1 MRPLVLAGCLA
12 VLIPAAATFA
22 APRAAAADFDPAG
35 RNKRPKPK
43 APKPGGGKAGPAAR
57 PQPKPEA
64 QPKPDARPQ
73 PKPDARPQPKPDAPE
88 AGDTKRGGPSSDA
101 LIARYT
107 AIVLS
112 QPSAPFPLQRLAQL
126 YRERDGNLK
135 KLVEEFERRA
145 AQPGADAWASKVVLA
160 GVYKQD
166 GRYEDAIKTYEAAIA
181 DRPQD
186 PSAILALAQLEADRG
201 DKARARGH
209 YEKALPLLK
218 VPADVEQTRRT
229 LLALCLDLSDFAGA
243 KAQHDALV
251 KNAQGSLFV
260 KAELGRELAARG
272 HHARAEA
279 EFRELV
285 RSAAGDNRALAP
297 ALRDLGQALA
307 KQKKM
312 DEALAVLKR
321 ALAVAGSA
329 AGVRSE
335 ILLIMTDA
343 FRAEGKLPE
352 LIAILEAEKGQDF
365 QRLATL
371 GALHEETG
379 DVDKAIAIYRRA
391 LAIDGKHIDT
401 RLRLVHLLQT
411 AGELD
416 TAIREY
422 ELLIRAAP
430 GNADFVF
437 ELCETLIQR
446 GDRPK
451 ALALLAELEG
461 RVANEPETLAAVAD
475 FYERVEEK
483 DRALKVLQRLAGA
496 AGGDPSHLVDLGDRY
511 FQAGDK
517 KKALETWARIKQ
529 VVPSRARAAATL
541 GEVYLDHDMVPEAL
555 AALREAA
562 QLEPANSRY
571 KKALAIA
578 LERTASSLGNASSR
592 YSEARE
598 LWEELLAAAGND
610 KMLARE
616 ARTHIVSL
624 WALTHELPGRVAPLS
639 ARFGASP
646 PDLEAGRLLAE
657 VQRKLHRLPD
667 AEATLR
673 RLVQAAPGDEDALL
687 ALERVLV
694 LQQNLL
700 GAIDV
705 LGKLVEVNPKRAR
718 EFYQRMAQYAAE
730 LYRDDDAI
738 RYAAR
743 AVELSPEDASGHQK
757 LGDMY
762 RRRQDFQHAIA
773 EYRQALAKNDRL
785 FPVYFD
791 LAELLLTAGQADEA
805 DRLFRRVVR
814 ASNDEELVARAA
826 RMSMQVNLGRGSLEV
841 LEREL
846 LPVAVGNPQKPL
858 YRRLLVELYGAM
870 TFPLMQ
876 KVRGEGR
883 AASAEARAELA
894 RIGARAV
901 KPLLDALADE
911 KESQQKIAIEVLAY
925 VENKSAG
932 PALYNFATGQADK
945 GLRARAMIA
954 CGALRDPA
962 MLGRYEQMLAP
973 KDASTSVLPNDAVAV
988 AATWSVARLV
998 AGGGNGG
1005 NAARPAAA
1013 KAEALL
1019 ARLLAS
1025 PAPEVRAIAAVGLG
1039 LTRDRKHAA
1048 ALSALARAPEAG
1060 ALPRAAAV
1068 RALGELGGGGEGPA
1082 LFVAL
1087 ADSSEPELRRAALLT
1102 LARLGGGGANGSAGG
1117 GGPVEG
1123 GAAGGAGEAIAAG
1136 AFSSDE
1142 GLRAAAASAAVAFTR
1157 RVYPRTREPLPV
1169 PDGALTVREVLAGL
1183 DPDPFG
1189 PEDRAAAL
1197 VALGPALQ
1205 KAAVAAVATSPERA
1219 LVVAEAILSR
1229 RARGARGEPGKAGE
1243 GGKGGEAAAGG
1254 AVAFGLAPFTDGRAE
1269 LGPELKKQVEA
1280 TVEGIAAAV
1289 VGGFVALVR
1298 HPAIEVRTRAV
1309 ELLAT
1314 RPEPEAQAAVID
1326 ALGDPE
1332 EGVRRAALSALG
1344 AVRHGPTIAAVSE
1357 LLRSSSSWPLRVRAA
1372 EALGRLGASGAAA
1385 GGASAGGVAAGGAGA
1400 GGGRPS
1406 PIAETLGAA
1415 ARSDAYALVREAAA
1429 RALTSADRAAAVPV
1443 LRQLAA
1449 RDPEPRVREA
1459 AAELMRSAAP

>member
-1 MRPLVLAGCLA
+1 MRSHVLAGCLA
-12 VLIPAAATFA
+12 VLIPAAATLA
-22 APRAAAADFDPAG
+22 IPRAEAADFDPSG
-35 RNKRPKPK
+35 RGKRPKPK
-43 APKPGGGKAGPAAR
+43 APKPGVSKPGPAGR
-57 PQPKPEA
+57 PQPGR
-64 QPKPDARPQ
+64 QPQPGPRPQ
-73 PKPDARPQPKPDAPE
+73 PAAQEPQAKPDPAE
-88 AGDTKRGGPSSDA
+88 AGDAKRGGPSNDA

-107 AIVLS
+107 AIVMS

-166 GRYEDAIKTYEAAIA
+166 GRYDDAIKTYEAAIA

-186 PSAILALAQLEADRG
+186 PAAIMALAQLEADRG
-201 DKARARGH
+201 DKARARAH

-229 LLALCLDLSDFAGA
+229 LLALSLDLSDFDGA
-243 KAQHDALV
+243 KAQHEALV

-285 RSAAGDNRALAP
+285 KAAAGDNRALAP

-307 KQKKM
+307 RQKKM

-321 ALAVAGSA
+321 ALAIAGSA
-329 AGVRSE
+329 AGVRAE

-343 FRAEGKLPE
+343 FRAEGKLAE
-352 LIAILEAEKGQDF
+352 LIAILEAERGQDF

-371 GALHEETG
+371 GALYEETG

-391 LAIDGKHIDT
+391 LALDGKHIDT

-422 ELLIRAAP
+422 ELLIKAAP
-430 GNADFVF
+430 NNADFVF

-451 ALALLAELEG
+451 ALALLTQLEG
-461 RVANEPETLAAVAD
+461 RVASDPETLAAVAD

-483 DRALKVLQRLAGA
+483 DRALRVLQRLAGA

-529 VVPSRARAAATL
+529 VVPNRARAAATL
-541 GEVYLDHDMVPEAL
+541 GEVYLDHDMVAEAL
-555 AALREAA
+555 ASLREAA
-562 QLEPANSRY
+562 QLEPANSRH

-578 LERTASSLGNASSR
+578 LERTASSLGNAGPR
-592 YSEARE
+592 YTEARE
-598 LWEELLAAAGND
+598 LWEQLLAGAGND
-610 KMLARE
+610 KLLARE

-624 WALTHELPGRVAPLS
+624 WSLTRELPSRVAPLA
-639 ARFGASP
+639 ARFNATP

-673 RLVQAAPGDEDALL
+673 KLIQAAPGDEDSLL

-762 RRRQDFQHAIA
+762 RRRQDFPRAIA

-791 LAELLLTAGQADEA
+791 LAELLLTAGQSDEA

-870 TFPLMQ
+870 TLPLMQ

-883 AASAEARAELA
+883 AASAGARAELA
-894 RIGARAV
+894 KIGARAV

-932 PALYNFATGQADK
+932 PALYNFAIGQADK

-962 MLGRYEQMLAP
+962 MLERYEQMLAP
-973 KDASTSVLPNDAVAV
+973 RDAAASVLPNDAVAV
-988 AATWSVARLV
+988 AAAWGVARLA
-998 AGGGNGG
+998 AGG
-1005 NAARPAAA
+1005 ARPAAA
-1013 KAEALL
+1013 RAEALL
-1019 ARLLAS
+1019 ARLLSS

-1039 LTRDRKHAA
+1039 LTHDRKHAA
-1048 ALSALARAPEAG
+1048 ALSAVARAPEAG
-1060 ALPRAAAV
+1060 SIPRAAAV

-1082 LFVAL
+1082 LFMSL

-1102 LARLGGGGANGSAGG
+1102 LARLGGGASRGGGSG
-1117 GGPVEG
+1117 GGPGEAEAFASG
-1123 GAAGGAGEAIAAG
+1123 GAAQAIAAG

-1142 GLRAAAASAAVAFTR
+1142 ALRAAAVSAAVALTR

-1169 PDGALTVREVLAGL
+1169 PDGALTVKDVLAGL

-1205 KAAVAAVATSPERA
+1205 RAAVAAVATSPERA
-1219 LVVAEAILSR
+1219 LVVADAILSSGS
-1229 RARGARGEPGKAGE
+1229 RGARA
-1243 GGKGGEAAAGG
+1243 AAAGAGGERVAGVGG
-1254 AVAFGLAPFTDGRAE
+1254 AALGLAPFTDGRAE
-1269 LGPELKKQVEA
+1269 LGAELRKQVEA
-1280 TVEGIAAAV
+1280 AVEGVAAAV
-1289 VGGFVALVR
+1289 VSGFVALVR

-1314 RPEPEAQAAVID
+1314 RPEPEAQAAVVD

-1332 EGVRRAALSALG
+1332 ESVRRAALSALG
-1344 AVRHGPTIAAVSE
+1344 AVRHGPTIEAVSE
-1357 LLRSSSSWPLRVRAA
+1357 LLRSSTSWPLRVRAA
-1372 EALGRLGASGAAA
+1372 EALGRLGAP
-1385 GGASAGGVAAGGAGA
+1385 GAGA
-1400 GGGRPS
+1400 GAAGGRPS
-1406 PIAETLGAA
+1406 QVAETLGAA

-1429 RALTSADRAAAVPV
+1429 RALASADRAAAAPV
-1443 LRQLAA
+1443 LKQLAA
-1449 RDPEPRVREA
+1449 RDPEPRVRQA

>member
-1 MRPLVLAGCLA
+1 MRSHVLAGCLA
-12 VLIPAAATFA
+12 VLIPAAATLA
-22 APRAAAADFDPAG
+22 IPHAEAADFDPSG
-35 RNKRPKPK
+35 RGKRPKPK
-43 APKPGGGKAGPAAR
+43 PPKAGGSKPGAAAR
-57 PQPKPEA
+57 PQPGPR
-64 QPKPDARPQ
+64 PKPGPRPQ
-73 PKPDARPQPKPDAPE
+73 PAEQPQTKPEAPE
-88 AGDTKRGGPSSDA
+88 AGDGKRSGPSNDA

-107 AIVLS
+107 AIVMS

-135 KLVEEFERRA
+135 KLAEEFERRA

-160 GVYKQD
+160 GIYKQD
-166 GRYEDAIKTYEAAIA
+166 GRYDDAIKTYEAAIA

-186 PSAILALAQLEADRG
+186 PAAMMALAQLEADRG
-201 DKARARGH
+201 DKARARAH

-229 LLALCLDLSDFAGA
+229 LLALCLDLSDFQGA

-285 RSAAGDNRALAP
+285 KSAAGDNRALAP
-297 ALRDLGQALA
+297 ALRDLGQSLA
-307 KQKKM
+307 RQKKM
-312 DEALAVLKR
+312 DEAMAVLKR
-321 ALAVAGSA
+321 AFAIAGSA
-329 AGVRSE
+329 AGVRAE

-343 FRAEGKLPE
+343 FRAEGKLAE
-352 LIAILEAEKGQDF
+352 LIAILEAERGQDF

-371 GALHEETG
+371 GALYEETG
-379 DVDKAIAIYRRA
+379 DVEKAIAIYRRA
-391 LAIDGKHIDT
+391 LALDGKHIDT

-411 AGELD
+411 AGDLD

-422 ELLIRAAP
+422 ELLIKAAP
-430 GNADFVF
+430 SNADFVF

-451 ALALLAELEG
+451 ALALLTQLEG

-483 DRALKVLQRLAGA
+483 DRALRVLQRLAA
-496 AGGDPSHLVDLGDRY
+496 AGGGDPSHLVDLGDRY

-529 VVPSRARAAATL
+529 VVPNRARAAATL
-541 GEVYLDHDMVPEAL
+541 GEVYLDHDMVAEAL
-555 AALREAA
+555 ASLREAA

-578 LERTASSLGNASSR
+578 LERTASSLGNAGPR
-592 YSEARE
+592 YVEARE
-598 LWEELLAAAGND
+598 LWEQLLAGAGND
-610 KMLARE
+610 KLLARE

-624 WALTHELPGRVAPLS
+624 WSLTRELPSRVAPLA
-639 ARFGASP
+639 ARFNASP
-646 PDLEAGRLLAE
+646 PDLDAGRLLAE

-673 RLVQAAPGDEDALL
+673 RLVQAAPGDEDSLL

-762 RRRQDFQHAIA
+762 RRRQDFPRAIA

-791 LAELLLTAGQADEA
+791 LAELLLTAGQSDEA

-870 TFPLMQ
+870 TLPLMQ
-876 KVRGEGR
+876 KVRAEGR
-883 AASAEARAELA
+883 GASAGARAELA
-894 RIGARAV
+894 KIGARAV

-932 PALYNFATGQADK
+932 PALYNFAIGQADK

-962 MLGRYEQMLAP
+962 MLERYEQMLAP
-973 KDASTSVLPNDAVAV
+973 RDAAASVLPNDAVAV
-988 AATWSVARLV
+988 AATWGVARLA
-998 AGGGNGG
+998 AGGG
-1005 NAARPAAA
+1005 RPAAR
-1013 KAEALL
+1013 AEALL
-1019 ARLLAS
+1019 ARLLSS
-1025 PAPEVRAIAAVGLG
+1025 PAPEVRALAAVGLG
-1039 LTRDRKHAA
+1039 LTHDRKHAA
-1048 ALSALARAPEAG
+1048 ALSAVARAPEAG
-1060 ALPRAAAV
+1060 SIPRAAAV

-1082 LFVAL
+1082 LFMSL
-1087 ADSSEPELRRAALLT
+1087 ADSSEPELRRAALIT
-1102 LARLGGGGANGSAGG
+1102 LARLGSGSGAGPKGGSGTGEAEAL
-1117 GGPVEG
+1117 
-1123 GAAGGAGEAIAAG
+1123 AAGGAAQAIAAG

-1142 GLRAAAASAAVAFTR
+1142 GLRAAAVSAAVALTR

-1169 PDGALTVREVLAGL
+1169 PDGTLTVKDVLAGL

-1205 KAAVAAVATSPERA
+1205 RAAVAAVATSPERA
-1219 LVVAEAILSR
+1219 LVVADAILSR
-1229 RARGARGEPGKAGE
+1229 GARHVPDVARGAGATGA
-1243 GGKGGEAAAGG
+1243 GGERAGG
-1254 AVAFGLAPFTDGRAE
+1254 GVALGLAPFTDGRAE
-1269 LGPELKKQVEA
+1269 LAPELKKQVEA
-1280 TVEGIAAAV
+1280 AVEGIAAAV

-1314 RPEPEAQAAVID
+1314 RPEPEAQAAVVD

-1332 EGVRRAALSALG
+1332 ESVRRAALSALG
-1344 AVRHGPTIAAVSE
+1344 AVKHGPTIAAVSG

-1372 EALGRLGASGAAA
+1372 EALGRLGAPG
-1385 GGASAGGVAAGGAGA
+1385 AGGAGA
-1400 GGGRPS
+1400 GAGRPS
-1406 PIAETLGAA
+1406 QVAETLGAA

-1429 RALTSADRAAAVPV
+1429 RALASADRAAAAPV
-1443 LRQLAA
+1443 LKQLAA
-1449 RDPEPRVREA
+1449 RDPEPRVRQA
-1459 AAELMRSAAP
+1459 AVELMRSAAP

>member
-1 MRPLVLAGCLA
+1 MRSLVLAGCLA
-12 VLIPAAATFA
+12 VLTPAAATLA
-22 APRAAAADFDPAG
+22 IPHAEAADFDPSG
-35 RNKRPKPK
+35 RGKRPRPK
-43 APKPGGGKAGPAAR
+43 APKPGGGKPGPAAR
-57 PQPKPEA
+57 PQPGP
-64 QPKPDARPQ
+64 RPQ
-73 PKPDARPQPKPDAPE
+73 PEKAPQARPEADESGDA
-88 AGDTKRGGPSSDA
+88 KRGGPSSDA

-107 AIVLS
+107 AIVMS

-145 AQPGADAWASKVVLA
+145 AQPGEGAWASKVVLA
-160 GVYKQD
+160 GIYKQD
-166 GRYEDAIKTYEAAIA
+166 GRYDDAIKTYEAVIA

-186 PSAILALAQLEADRG
+186 PAAMMALAQLEADRG
-201 DKARARGH
+201 DKARARAH

-218 VPADVEQTRRT
+218 VAADVEQTRRT
-229 LLALCLDLSDFAGA
+229 LLALCLDLSDFDAA
-243 KAQHDALV
+243 KAHHDALV

-260 KAELGRELAARG
+260 KAELGRELSARG

-285 RSAAGDNRALAP
+285 KAAAGDNRALAP
-297 ALRDLGQALA
+297 ALRDLGHSLA
-307 KQKKM
+307 RQKKM

-321 ALAVAGSA
+321 ALAIAGSA
-329 AGVRSE
+329 AGVRAE

-343 FRAEGKLPE
+343 FRAEGKLAE
-352 LIAILEAEKGQDF
+352 LIAILEAERGQDF

-371 GALHEETG
+371 GALYEETG

-391 LAIDGKHIDT
+391 LALDGKHIDT

-430 GNADFVF
+430 NNADFVF

-451 ALALLAELEG
+451 ALALLTQLEG
-461 RVANEPETLAAVAD
+461 RVADEPETLAAVAD

-529 VVPSRARAAATL
+529 LVPSRARAAATL

-578 LERTASSLGNASSR
+578 LERTASSLGNAGPR
-592 YSEARE
+592 YAEARE
-598 LWEELLAAAGND
+598 LWEQLLAGAGND
-610 KMLARE
+610 KLLARE

-624 WALTHELPGRVAPLS
+624 WSLAHELPSRVGPLG
-639 ARFGASP
+639 ARFNATP

-673 RLVQAAPGDEDALL
+673 RLVQAAPGDEDSLL

-762 RRRQDFQHAIA
+762 RRRQDFPRAIA

-876 KVRGEGR
+876 KVRAEDR
-883 AASAEARAELA
+883 AASAPARAELA
-894 RIGARAV
+894 KIGARAV

-911 KESQQKIAIEVLAY
+911 KESQQKIAIEVLAH

-962 MLGRYEQMLAP
+962 MLERYEQMLAP
-973 KDASTSVLPNDAVAV
+973 RDAAASVLPNDAVAV
-988 AATWSVARLV
+988 AATWGVARLA
-998 AGGGNGG
+998 AGGG
-1005 NAARPAAA
+1005 RPAAA

-1019 ARLLAS
+1019 ARLLSS
-1025 PAPEVRAIAAVGLG
+1025 PAPEVRAIAAIGLG
-1039 LTRDRKHAA
+1039 LTNDRKHAA
-1048 ALSALARAPEAG
+1048 ALSAVARAPEAG
-1060 ALPRAAAV
+1060 SVPRAAAV

-1082 LFVAL
+1082 LFMSL
-1087 ADSSEPELRRAALLT
+1087 ADSSEPELRRAALIT
-1102 LARLGGGGANGSAGG
+1102 LARLGGGGGASKG
-1117 GGPVEG
+1117 GGPGEAEASASA
-1123 GAAGGAGEAIAAG
+1123 GAAQAIAAG

-1142 GLRAAAASAAVAFTR
+1142 GLRAAAVSAAVALTR
-1157 RVYPRTREPLPV
+1157 RVYQRAREPLPV
-1169 PDGALTVREVLAGL
+1169 PDGALTVKDVLAGL
-1183 DPDPFG
+1183 DPDPPG

-1219 LVVAEAILSR
+1219 LVVADAILSR
-1229 RARGARGEPGKAGE
+1229 GAAVPRGAGGDRG
-1243 GGKGGEAAAGG
+1243 AAGG
-1254 AVAFGLAPFTDGRAE
+1254 GAALGLAPFTEARAE
-1269 LGPELKKQVEA
+1269 LAPELKRQVEA
-1280 TVEGIAAAV
+1280 AVEGVAAAV
-1289 VGGFVALVR
+1289 VSGFVALVR

-1314 RPEPEAQAAVID
+1314 RPEPEAQAAVVD

-1332 EGVRRAALSALG
+1332 ESVRRAALAALG

-1357 LLRSSSSWPLRVRAA
+1357 LLRTSSSWPLRVRAA
-1372 EALGRLGASGAAA
+1372 EALGRLGAPGGGAA
-1385 GGASAGGVAAGGAGA
+1385 GGKPGQV
-1400 GGGRPS
+1400 
-1406 PIAETLGAA
+1406 AETLGAA

-1429 RALTSADRAAAVPV
+1429 RALASADRAAAAPV
-1443 LRQLAA
+1443 LKQLAA
-1449 RDPEPRVREA
+1449 RDPEPRVRQA
-1459 AAELMRSAAP
+1459 ATELMRSAAP

>member
-1 MRPLVLAGCLA
+1 MRSHVLAGCLA
-12 VLIPAAATFA
+12 VLLPAAATLA
-22 APRAAAADFDPAG
+22 MPRAEAADFDPSG
-35 RNKRPKPK
+35 RNKRPRPKP
-43 APKPGGGKAGPAAR
+43 PRPGGGKPGPAAR
-57 PQPKPEA
+57 PQPGP
-64 QPKPDARPQ
+64 RPQ
-73 PKPDARPQPKPDAPE
+73 PAGRPQAKPDE
-88 AGDTKRGGPSSDA
+88 AGDGRRSGPSNDA

-107 AIVLS
+107 AIVVS
-112 QPSAPFPLQRLAQL
+112 QPGAPFPLQRLAQL

-160 GVYKQD
+160 GIYKQD
-166 GRYEDAIKTYEAAIA
+166 GRYDDAIKTYEAAIA

-186 PSAILALAQLEADRG
+186 PAAMMALAQLEADRG
-201 DKARARGH
+201 DKARARAH

-218 VPADVEQTRRT
+218 VGADVEQTRRT
-229 LLALCLDLSDFAGA
+229 LLALCLDLSDFEGA
-243 KAQHDALV
+243 KAQHQALV

-285 RSAAGDNRALAP
+285 KAAAGDNRALAP
-297 ALRDLGQALA
+297 ALRDLGQSLA
-307 KQKKM
+307 RQKKM

-321 ALAVAGSA
+321 ALTVAGGA
-329 AGVRSE
+329 AGVRAE

-343 FRAEGKLPE
+343 FRAEGKLAE
-352 LIAILEAEKGQDF
+352 LIAILEAERGQDF

-371 GALHEETG
+371 GALYEETG
-379 DVDKAIAIYRRA
+379 DVEKAIAIYRRA
-391 LAIDGKHIDT
+391 LALDGKHIDT

-411 AGELD
+411 AGDLD

-422 ELLIRAAP
+422 ELLIKAAP

-451 ALALLAELEG
+451 ALALLTQLEG
-461 RVANEPETLAAVAD
+461 RVANEHETLAAVAD

-483 DRALKVLQRLAGA
+483 DRALRVLQRLAA
-496 AGGDPSHLVDLGDRY
+496 AGGSDPSHLVDLGDRY

-541 GEVYLDHDMVPEAL
+541 GEVYLDHDMAPEAL
-555 AALREAA
+555 AALREAV
-562 QLEPANSRY
+562 QLEPANNRY

-578 LERTASSLGNASSR
+578 LERTASSLGNPAPR
-592 YSEARE
+592 YAEARE
-598 LWEELLAAAGND
+598 LWEQLLAAAGND
-610 KMLARE
+610 RLLARE

-624 WALTHELPGRVAPLS
+624 WSLTRELPGRVAPLS
-639 ARFGASP
+639 ARFNASP

-673 RLVQAAPGDEDALL
+673 KLVQAAPGDEDALL

-743 AVELSPEDASGHQK
+743 AVELSPEDAGGHQK

-762 RRRQDFQHAIA
+762 RRRQDFPRAIA

-791 LAELLLTAGQADEA
+791 LAELLLTAGQSDEA

-870 TFPLMQ
+870 TLPLMQ
-876 KVRGEGR
+876 KVRAEDREAG
-883 AASAEARAELA
+883 AAARAELA
-894 RIGARAV
+894 KIGARAV

-932 PALYNFATGQADK
+932 PALYNFAIGQADK

-962 MLGRYEQMLAP
+962 MLERYEQMLAP
-973 KDASTSVLPNDAVAV
+973 RDAAASVLPNDAVAV
-988 AATWSVARLV
+988 AATWGVARLA
-998 AGGGNGG
+998 AGGG
-1005 NAARPAAA
+1005 RPAAR
-1013 KAEALL
+1013 AEALL
-1019 ARLLAS
+1019 ARLLSS

-1039 LTRDRKHAA
+1039 LTHDRRHAA
-1048 ALSALARAPEAG
+1048 ALSAVARAPEAG
-1060 ALPRAAAV
+1060 SIPRAAAV

-1082 LFVAL
+1082 LFMAL
-1087 ADSSEPELRRAALLT
+1087 ADSSEPELRRAALIT
-1102 LARLGGGGANGSAGG
+1102 LARLGGGGTKAGAG
-1117 GGPVEG
+1117 EAEALASG
-1123 GAAGGAGEAIAAG
+1123 GAAQAIAAG

-1142 GLRAAAASAAVAFTR
+1142 GLRSAAVSAAVALTR
-1157 RVYPRTREPLPV
+1157 RVYPRAREPLPV
-1169 PDGALTVREVLAGL
+1169 PDGALTVKDVLAGL

-1219 LVVAEAILSR
+1219 LVVADAILSR
-1229 RARGARGEPGKAGE
+1229 GPRGVSGGDARGAGAG
-1243 GGKGGEAAAGG
+1243 AAGDDG
-1254 AVAFGLAPFTDGRAE
+1254 AASGSRPGLGLAPFTDGRAE
-1269 LGPELKKQVEA
+1269 LAPELRRQVEA
-1280 TVEGIAAAV
+1280 AVEGIAASV
-1289 VGGFVALVR
+1289 VSGFVALVR

-1314 RPEPEAQAAVID
+1314 RPEPEAQAAVVD

-1332 EGVRRAALSALG
+1332 ESVRRAALSALG

-1372 EALGRLGASGAAA
+1372 EALGRLGAP
-1385 GGASAGGVAAGGAGA
+1385 GGAGA
-1400 GGGRPS
+1400 GGGRTS
-1406 PIAETLGAA
+1406 QVVETLGAA

-1429 RALTSADRAAAVPV
+1429 RALVSADRAAAAPV
-1443 LRQLAA
+1443 LKQLAA
-1449 RDPEPRVREA
+1449 RDPEPRVRQA

>member
-1 MRPLVLAGCLA
+1 MARRAPPVYPTPVRSLVLAGCLA
-12 VLIPAAATFA
+12 VLIPAAATLA
-22 APRAAAADFDPAG
+22 VPHAAAADFDPSG
-35 RNKRPKPK
+35 RGKRPRPK
-43 APKPGGGKAGPAAR
+43 APKPGGGKPGPAAQPQPGPR
-57 PQPKPEA
+57 PQPAPRPQTKPEA
-64 QPKPDARPQ
+64 GESGDA
-73 PKPDARPQPKPDAPE
+73 
-88 AGDTKRGGPSSDA
+88 KRGGPSSDA

-107 AIVLS
+107 AIVMS

-145 AQPGADAWASKVVLA
+145 AQPGEGAWASKVVLA
-160 GVYKQD
+160 GIYKQD
-166 GRYEDAIKTYEAAIA
+166 GRYDDAIKTYEAAIA
-181 DRPQD
+181 DRPTD
-186 PSAILALAQLEADRG
+186 PAAMMALAQLEADRG
-201 DKARARGH
+201 DKARARAH
-209 YEKALPLLK
+209 YEKALPQLK
-218 VPADVEQTRRT
+218 VTADVEQTRRT
-229 LLALCLDLSDFAGA
+229 LLALCLDLSDFDAA

-260 KAELGRELAARG
+260 KAELGRELSARG

-285 RSAAGDNRALAP
+285 KAATGDNRALAP
-297 ALRDLGQALA
+297 ALRDLGRALA
-307 KQKKM
+307 RQKKM
-312 DEALAVLKR
+312 DEALAVLRR
-321 ALAVAGSA
+321 ALAIAGNA
-329 AGVRSE
+329 AGVRAE

-343 FRAEGKLPE
+343 FRAEGKLAE
-352 LIAILEAEKGQDF
+352 LITLLEAEKGQDF
-365 QRLATL
+365 QRLSTL
-371 GALHEETG
+371 GALYEETG

-391 LAIDGKHIDT
+391 LALDGKHIDT

-422 ELLIRAAP
+422 ELLIKAAP
-430 GNADFVF
+430 NNADFVF

-451 ALALLAELEG
+451 ALALLTQLEG
-461 RVANEPETLAAVAD
+461 RVADEPETLAAVAD

-529 VVPSRARAAATL
+529 VVPGRARAAATL
-541 GEVYLDHDMVPEAL
+541 GEVYLDHDMAAEAL

-562 QLEPANSRY
+562 QLEPANARY

-578 LERTASSLGNASSR
+578 LERTASSLGNAAPR
-592 YSEARE
+592 YGEARE
-598 LWEELLAAAGND
+598 LWEQLLAGAGND
-610 KMLARE
+610 KLLARE
-616 ARTHIVSL
+616 ARAHIVSL
-624 WALTHELPGRVAPLS
+624 WSLTHELPGRVGPLG
-639 ARFGASP
+639 ARFNATP

-673 RLVQAAPGDEDALL
+673 KLVQAAPGDEDSLL

-762 RRRQDFQHAIA
+762 RRRQDFPRAIA
-773 EYRQALAKNDRL
+773 EYRQALTKNDRL

-826 RMSMQVNLGRGSLEV
+826 RMSMQVNLGRSSLEV

-876 KVRGEGR
+876 KVRAEDR
-883 AASAEARAELA
+883 AASAPARAELA
-894 RIGARAV
+894 KIGARAV

-932 PALYNFATGQADK
+932 PALYNFAIGQADK

-962 MLGRYEQMLAP
+962 MLQRYEQMLAP
-973 KDASTSVLPNDAVAV
+973 RDAAASVLPNDAVAV
-988 AATWSVARLV
+988 AATWGVARLA
-998 AGGGNGG
+998 AGGG
-1005 NAARPAAA
+1005 RPAAA

-1019 ARLLAS
+1019 ARLLSS
-1025 PAPEVRAIAAVGLG
+1025 PAPEVRAIAAIGRGVSH
-1039 LTRDRKHAA
+1039 DRRHAA
-1048 ALSALARAPEAG
+1048 ARSAVARAPEAG
-1060 ALPRAAAV
+1060 SMPRAAAV

-1082 LFVAL
+1082 LFMSL
-1087 ADSSEPELRRAALLT
+1087 ADSSEPELRRAALIT
-1102 LARLGGGGANGSAGG
+1102 LARLGGAGEAVASAS
-1117 GGPVEG
+1117 P
-1123 GAAGGAGEAIAAG
+1123 GAAQAIAAG

-1142 GLRAAAASAAVAFTR
+1142 GLRAAAVSAAVALTR
-1157 RVYPRTREPLPV
+1157 REYPRAREPLPV
-1169 PDGALTVREVLAGL
+1169 PDGALTVKDVLAGL
-1183 DPDPFG
+1183 DPDPPG

-1219 LVVAEAILSR
+1219 LVVADAILSR
-1229 RARGARGEPGKAGE
+1229 GAGVPGDA
-1243 GGKGGEAAAGG
+1243 GGERGAAAGG
-1254 AVAFGLAPFTDGRAE
+1254 AALGLAPFTAARAE
-1269 LGPELKKQVEA
+1269 HEQELLRQVEA
-1280 TVEGIAAAV
+1280 AVEAVAAAV
-1289 VGGFVALVR
+1289 VSGFVALVR

-1314 RPEPEAQAAVID
+1314 RPEPEAQAAVVD

-1332 EGVRRAALSALG
+1332 ESVRRAALAALG

-1357 LLRSSSSWPLRVRAA
+1357 LLRTSPSWPLRVRAA
-1372 EALGRLGASGAAA
+1372 EALGRLGAPA
-1385 GGASAGGVAAGGAGA
+1385 GGRSGQVAG
-1400 GGGRPS
+1400 
-1406 PIAETLGAA
+1406 TLGAA

-1429 RALTSADRAAAVPV
+1429 RALASADRAAAAPV
-1443 LRQLAA
+1443 LKQLAA
-1449 RDPEPRVREA
+1449 RDPEPRVRQA